1 MRQALRQTSA
11 TRALRRAEE
20 ASAACEAFKQSL
32 HGLRGGERLRRWR
45 GGRRR
50 RRHAC
55 EENAAEAA
63 LPKAALVLQLNML
76 RCSQTAPKREPPRR
90 RPSCKYSHAAQ
101 PRSHVA
107 PSAPLSSSPPEP
119 PTVPFAPSSPPGP
132 HAALATHTA
141 SHAASSSPLKLLL
154 RRLMRTYQAADRSGP
169 RNGVPPPRSAKGAR
183 TE

>member
-32 HGLRGGERLRRWR
+32 HGGERLRRWR

-50 RRHAC
+50 RRHAR
-55 EENAAEAA
+55 EEDAAEAA

-154 RRLMRTYQAADRSGP
+154 RRLRRTYQAADRPGP
-169 RNGVPPPRSAKGAR
+169 RKGVPPPRSAKGAR